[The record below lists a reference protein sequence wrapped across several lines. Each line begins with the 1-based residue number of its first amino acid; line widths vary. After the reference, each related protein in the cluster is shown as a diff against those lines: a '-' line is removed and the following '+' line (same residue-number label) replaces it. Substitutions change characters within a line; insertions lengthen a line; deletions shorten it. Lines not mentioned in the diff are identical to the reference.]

1 MIERVEKNNNDF
13 KKLIIYSLRDREKL
27 KEYEFNPKG
36 LNIIL
41 GKKENE
47 DETNGV
53 GKTTMVDCLQMLL
66 GKVSLIIMKITLS

>member
-41 GKKENE
+41 GEKE
-47 DETNGV
+47 
-53 GKTTMVDCLQMLL
+53 KTKMKLMVSVKQLWWIVYKCY
-66 GKVSLIIMKITLS
+66 

>member
-41 GKKENE
+41 GKK
-47 DETNGV
+47 
-53 GKTTMVDCLQMLL
+53 KTKMKLMVSVKQLWWIVYKCY
-66 GKVSLIIMKITLS
+66 

>member
-41 GKKENE
+41 GEKRKRR
-47 DETNGV
+47 
-53 GKTTMVDCLQMLL
+53 
-66 GKVSLIIMKITLS
+66 